1 MVPLLTTKIDPRMSA
16 VGKWACSS
24 PTSFHV
30 GGHELLLLLAF
41 FLKGIPFLS
50 PISHLCSLLACSVL
64 TTNGG
69 SLELTLDERITILRL
84 QVFPTNQAGVGSVVG
99 PVIQANGRLSKS
111 HVGPQTLFA
120 WDLHSQWMQTLQNT
134 FTIILWE

>member
-50 PISHLCSLLACSVL
+50 PISHLCSLLAMLCSY

-69 SLELTLDERITILRL
+69 SLELTLDERITISYGRI
-84 QVFPTNQAGVGSVVG
+84 FTTNHGSAL
-99 PVIQANGRLSKS
+99 IETRA
-111 HVGPQTLFA
+111 
-120 WDLHSQWMQTLQNT
+120 
-134 FTIILWE
+134 